1 MERYNGWE
9 DPIWRDYWGMND
21 DDNYDEDYI
30 DEGEEQTM
38 RDINRINEVLAAL
51 KENWEKVPDWRLGQ
65 LLCNLQSAA
74 GNDLFYV
81 EDDKFIEL
89 LEEYFNK
96 GEE

>member
-1 MERYNGWE
+1 
-9 DPIWRDYWGMND
+9 
-21 DDNYDEDYI
+21 
-30 DEGEEQTM
+30 M
-38 RDINRINEVLAAL
+38 RDINRIDEVLAAL

-65 LLCNLQSAA
+65 LFCNLQSAA

-81 EDDKFIEL
+81 EDDKFVEL

>member
-9 DPIWRDYWGMND
+9 DPAWRDYWGMND

-38 RDINRINEVLAAL
+38 RDIKRIDEVLAAL
-51 KENWEKVPDWRLGQ
+51 KEGWEKVPDWRLGQ
-65 LLCNLQSAA
+65 LFCNLQRAV

-81 EDDKFIEL
+81 EDDKFVEL
-89 LEEYFNK
+89 LKEYFSE

>member
-1 MERYNGWE
+1 
-9 DPIWRDYWGMND
+9 MND
-21 DDNYDEDYI
+21 YDNYDEDYI

-38 RDINRINEVLAAL
+38 RDIKRIDEVLAVL

-81 EDDKFIEL
+81 EDDEFVEL
-89 LEEYFNK
+89 LKEYFNE
-96 GEE
+96 GEA

>member
-1 MERYNGWE
+1 
-9 DPIWRDYWGMND
+9 
-21 DDNYDEDYI
+21 
-30 DEGEEQTM
+30 M
-38 RDINRINEVLAAL
+38 RNINRIDEVLAAL

-81 EDDKFIEL
+81 EDDKFVEL

>member
-1 MERYNGWE
+1 
-9 DPIWRDYWGMND
+9 
-21 DDNYDEDYI
+21 
-30 DEGEEQTM
+30 M
-38 RDINRINEVLAAL
+38 RDINRIDEVLAAL

-74 GNDLFYV
+74 GSDLFYV
-81 EDDKFIEL
+81 EDDKFVEL

>member
-9 DPIWRDYWGMND
+9 DPAWRDYWGMND

-30 DEGEEQTM
+30 DEGEEQIM
-38 RDINRINEVLAAL
+38 RDINRIDEVLAAL

-74 GNDLFYV
+74 GSDLFYV
-81 EDDKFIEL
+81 EDDKFVEL

-96 GEE
+96 GEA

>member
-9 DPIWRDYWGMND
+9 DPAWRDYWGMND

-30 DEGEEQTM
+30 DEGEEQIM
-38 RDINRINEVLAAL
+38 RDIKRIDEVLAAL

-74 GNDLFYV
+74 GSDLFYV
-81 EDDKFIEL
+81 EDDKFVEL

-96 GEE
+96 GEA

>member
-1 MERYNGWE
+1 
-9 DPIWRDYWGMND
+9 
-21 DDNYDEDYI
+21 
-30 DEGEEQTM
+30 M
-38 RDINRINEVLAAL
+38 RDINRIDEVLAAL

-81 EDDKFIEL
+81 EDDKFVEL

-96 GEE
+96 GEA